1 MADSNWTEVGD
12 SYPSCQ
18 RIYVREAI
26 VGPGAGIALT
36 PPVVLTDSRTVGTPT
51 LGTLALE
58 GKSTPLTGT
67 TRLTLRALDAGSDAS
82 VIRWLRSDNALRW
95 SLGTDVNGNGQN
107 NLWLFD
113 NAQGIYGLYFPS
125 GAAGDTTGSIRWGI
139 GGRIGYDTATNQM
152 TRRVNNVV
160 RETLDPGQYTLSS
173 GGLVQLTSATSM
185 GLTATTTFTVAA
197 GGNVVV
203 SGAALVSLT
212 TPGDISITGN
222 SSVTISAGAGP
233 VDINGLGT
241 VKLDSVAGV
250 VVSNAAAHPVGF
262 YGSAGVAKQ
271 VGVPVTAAGIHAA
284 LVALGLIDP

>member
-1 MADSNWTEVGD
+1 MTDSNWTEVGD

-26 VGPGAGIALT
+26 VGPGAGISLT
-36 PPVVLTDSRTVGTPT
+36 PPVVLTDTRTVGTST
-51 LGTLALE
+51 KGTLALE
-58 GKSTPLTGT
+58 GVSSPLTGT
-67 TRLTLRALDAGSDAS
+67 TRMTLKALNAGSDSS
-82 VIRWLRSDNALRW
+82 VIRWLRSDDALRW
-95 SLGTDVNGNGQN
+95 SLGTDVNGNGNN

-152 TRRVNNVV
+152 TRRVNNIV
-160 RETLDPGQYTLSS
+160 RETLDPTQYLLSS
-173 GGLVQLTSATSM
+173 GGLVQLTAATSM
-185 GLTATTTFTVAA
+185 GLTATTTFTVTAS
-197 GGNVVV
+197 GNVVI

-212 TPGDISITGN
+212 TPADISITGN
-222 SSVTISAGAGP
+222 TSVTISSGAGT

-241 VKLDSVAGV
+241 VKLGSVAGV
-250 VVSNAAAHPVGF
+250 VLGANVAQPVGF
-262 YGSAGVAKQ
+262 YGAAGVAKQ

-284 LVALGLIDP
+284 LVALGLIAP